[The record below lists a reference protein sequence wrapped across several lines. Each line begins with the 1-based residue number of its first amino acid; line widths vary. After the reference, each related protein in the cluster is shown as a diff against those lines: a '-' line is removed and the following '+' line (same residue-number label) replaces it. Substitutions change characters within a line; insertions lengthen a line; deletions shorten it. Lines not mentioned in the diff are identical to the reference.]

1 MNSYNLL
8 KISLKNKLRIILRG
22 KTDRPNKC
30 HCPNEHIRY
39 HHPLEPY
46 MDNGREAIKRAFN
59 IPNGYKSAKRPFGS
73 PSKAYIV

>member
-1 MNSYNLL
+1 M
-8 KISLKNKLRIILRG
+8 RG

-39 HHPLEPY
+39 DHPLKPY

-59 IPNGYKSAKRPFGS
+59 ILDSYKSARRPLGD
-73 PSKAYIV
+73 PSKATLNEPKGVTKEALMPP